1 MLRPVLAIMNS
12 VCWEMSLNLG
22 WFHEVEESESV
33 SLLFFHICCIL
44 VIFWLLVVLNALAM
58 LRMDGG
64 WTDSFTMQGAP
75 GQVVSGLANSFLM
88 FFVNITFGLF

>member
-1 MLRPVLAIMNS
+1 
-12 VCWEMSLNLG
+12 MSLNLG
-22 WFHEVEESESV
+22 WFHEVEESEYV

-64 WTDSFTMQGAP
+64 WPDTFRIHDTQGKFS
-75 GQVVSGLANSFLM
+75 VGLIIAF
-88 FFVNITFGLF
+88 